1 MGSTARRDSTLPLG
15 SLSCEDSLHG
25 ILMARYGLNGGPRR
39 AYGLNGGP
47 RRAKSPKIGQNRPK
61 SGKIGKIGKKGVRE
75 ISRFFRNLALTR
87 QKKGLFTRN
96 LHEKKASTIPYPL
109 VKSGVN
115 IPFTKNTKPENTR
128 KSLIDH
134 SFIIIS
140 SPN

>member
-1 MGSTARRDSTLPLG
+1 
-15 SLSCEDSLHG
+15 
-25 ILMARYGLNGGPRR
+25 MARYGLNGGPRR